1 MAAGDTSVSICSD
14 ALILLGAKPISSFND
29 GTDEA
34 NTADRLYPNVR
45 DSALMMQPWS
55 FAYKKLKLARLLT
68 APVNEWR
75 YKYQMPGDALGNPR
89 AVFNSNSTYARP
101 VKEWEIQGTELMTN
115 EEEVYIDY
123 PYRTPEY
130 AMPSY
135 FVQFLK
141 YMMAWHLAYPITEQ
155 QDKTSYWQ
163 AVAIGGPGESNRG
176 GYFRT
181 AANIDAQGQ
190 PPQVIED
197 FSLVSARF

>member
-34 NTADRLYPNVR
+34 NTADRLYPNIR

-55 FAYKKLKLARLLT
+55 FSYKKVKLARLLT
-68 APVNEWR
+68 TPVSEWK

-89 AVFNSNSTYARP
+89 AVFNTSQPYARP
-101 VKEWEIQGTELMTN
+101 VKEWEIQGTELMSN
-115 EEEVYIDY
+115 ELDVYVDY
-123 PYRTPEY
+123 PYRTPEF

-135 FVQFLK
+135 FVQLLK

-155 QDKTSYWQ
+155 QDKASYWQ
-163 AVAIGGPGESNRG
+163 AVALGGPAENNRG

-181 AANIDAQGQ
+181 AANIDSQGQ
-190 PPQVIED
+190 PSQVIED
-197 FSLVSARF
+197 FSLIAARF

>member
-1 MAAGDTSVSICSD
+1 MAAGDTPVSICSD

-34 NTADRLYPNVR
+34 NTADRLYPNLR

-55 FAYKKLKLARLLT
+55 FAYKKVQLSRLLT
-68 APVNEWR
+68 TPINEWQ
-75 YKYQMPGDALGNPR
+75 YKYQMPGDSLGNPR
-89 AVFNSNSTYARP
+89 AMFNTSAAYARP

-115 EEEVYIDY
+115 ELEVYIDY

-141 YMMAWHLAYPITEQ
+141 YMMAWHLAYPISEQ
-155 QDKTSYWQ
+155 QDKASYWQ
-163 AVAIGGPGESNRG
+163 AVAIGGPSENNRG

-181 AANIDAQGQ
+181 AANIDSQGQ
-190 PPQVIED
+190 PSQVIED
-197 FSLVSARF
+197 FSLIAARY

>member
-1 MAAGDTSVSICSD
+1 MAAGDTPVSICSD

-34 NTADRLYPNVR
+34 NTADRLYPNLR

-55 FAYKKLKLARLLT
+55 FAYKKVQLSRLLT
-68 APVNEWR
+68 TPINEWQ
-75 YKYQMPGDALGNPR
+75 YKYQMPGNSLGNPR
-89 AVFNSNSTYARP
+89 AVFNTSAAYARP

-115 EEEVYIDY
+115 ELEVYIDY

-141 YMMAWHLAYPITEQ
+141 YMMAWHLAYPISEQ
-155 QDKTSYWQ
+155 QDKASYWQ
-163 AVAIGGPGESNRG
+163 AVAIGGPSENNRG

-181 AANIDAQGQ
+181 AANIDSQGQ
-190 PPQVIED
+190 PSQVIED
-197 FSLVSARF
+197 FSLIAARY

>member
-1 MAAGDTSVSICSD
+1 MAAGDTPVSICSD

-34 NTADRLYPNVR
+34 NTADRLYPNLR

-55 FAYKKLKLARLLT
+55 FAYKKVQLSQLLT
-68 APVNEWR
+68 TPINEWQ
-75 YKYQMPGDALGNPR
+75 YKYQMPGDSLGNPR
-89 AVFNSNSTYARP
+89 AVFNTSAAYARP

-115 EEEVYIDY
+115 ELEVYIDY

-135 FVQFLK
+135 FIQFLK
-141 YMMAWHLAYPITEQ
+141 YMVAWHLAYPISEQ
-155 QDKTSYWQ
+155 QDKASYWQ
-163 AVAIGGPGESNRG
+163 AVAIGGPSENNRG

-181 AANIDAQGQ
+181 AANIDSQGQ
-190 PPQVIED
+190 PSQVIED
-197 FSLVSARF
+197 FSLIAARY